1 MKNSMD
7 RRGFLKAS
15 LAGGG
20 LILAIS
26 LSGFPSILAE
36 AQRREDENS
45 GKEWTPNAWLR
56 ISPDGVVTVL
66 INKSEMGQGTWTG
79 LAMVVADQLDMEWKG
94 IRVEASP
101 VRDEYKD
108 PIFGMQLT
116 GGSTGIRHMYDTMS
130 RAGAAAREMLITAA
144 ASEWKVPVGE
154 CVANKGVVTHRKTG
168 KTLSYGWLCSQAA
181 NVPVPQEPSL
191 KPREQFQFIGK
202 TMPRLDMFDKVNG
215 KPVFG
220 MDVSVPGMLCSCIER
235 SSAYGGKLVSFD
247 KEAAEKV
254 PGVQK
259 VFTVPEGIAVVATTI
274 EAAWK
279 GRKALNA
286 KWDSGFMPDLD
297 DISLER
303 MFLDHM
309 RKKGLVAKDEG
320 NTQQALKKASKRMVS
335 EYSIP
340 YLAHAAFE
348 PQNCTA
354 DVKADACEIWIP
366 TQSQTGVLNVAMK
379 ETGLPANKIIIHTTM
394 LGGGFG
400 GKVEVKVAQEAL
412 VISRIVGKPVKHIW
426 SREEDFHND
435 CFRPGSLHM
444 IEGGLDGQGGLIAW
458 RHKVVVSSIME
469 RLMPALVKDGIDP
482 TAVDGIANMDY
493 SMPNLHV
500 DYVRLDLPIPAGFWR
515 SVGNSSNTFAVE
527 SFVDEMAHAAGKDPL
542 EFRLNM
548 LKENPRA
555 AGVLKKVADKGGWGK
570 PGPKGFGRGIAVRFC
585 YGSYVAQLA
594 EVSVDKEN
602 GVIKVHRMVSAIDP
616 GQVVN
621 TDSVVAQIEG
631 ATIMAISVALKER
644 ISFKNGGV
652 ATSSFNDYP
661 MLTMS
666 EIPRIEGHIITN
678 NDKIGGVGEPCV
690 PPVAPAIAN
699 AVFAATGIRVRS
711 LPLGPN
717 IVKKALA
724 NTDNRAE
731 A

>member
-1 MKNSMD
+1 
-7 RRGFLKAS
+7 
-15 LAGGG
+15 
-20 LILAIS
+20 
-26 LSGFPSILAE
+26 
-36 AQRREDENS
+36 
-45 GKEWTPNAWLR
+45 
-56 ISPDGVVTVL
+56 
-66 INKSEMGQGTWTG
+66 
-79 LAMVVADQLDMEWKG
+79 
-94 IRVEASP
+94 
-101 VRDEYKD
+101 
-108 PIFGMQLT
+108 
-116 GGSTGIRHMYDTMS
+116 
-130 RAGAAAREMLITAA
+130 
-144 ASEWKVPVGE
+144 
-154 CVANKGVVTHRKTG
+154 
-168 KTLSYGWLCSQAA
+168 
-181 NVPVPQEPSL
+181 
-191 KPREQFQFIGK
+191 
-202 TMPRLDMFDKVNG
+202 
-215 KPVFG
+215 
-220 MDVSVPGMLCSCIER
+220 
-235 SSAYGGKLVSFD
+235 
-247 KEAAEKV
+247 
-254 PGVQK
+254 
-259 VFTVPEGIAVVATTI
+259 
-274 EAAWK
+274 
-279 GRKALNA
+279 
-286 KWDSGFMPDLD
+286 
-297 DISLER
+297 
-303 MFLDHM
+303 
-309 RKKGLVAKDEG
+309 
-320 NTQQALKKASKRMVS
+320 
-335 EYSIP
+335 
-340 YLAHAAFE
+340 
-348 PQNCTA
+348 
-354 DVKADACEIWIP
+354 
-366 TQSQTGVLNVAMK
+366 
-379 ETGLPANKIIIHTTM
+379 
-394 LGGGFG
+394 
-400 GKVEVKVAQEAL
+400 
-412 VISRIVGKPVKHIW
+412 
-426 SREEDFHND
+426 
-435 CFRPGSLHM
+435 
-444 IEGGLDGQGGLIAW
+444 
-458 RHKVVVSSIME
+458 
-469 RLMPALVKDGIDP
+469 
-482 TAVDGIANMDY
+482 
-493 SMPNLHV
+493 MPNLHV

-621 TDSVVAQIEG
+621 PDSVVAQIEG

>member
-1 MKNSMD
+1 
-7 RRGFLKAS
+7 
-15 LAGGG
+15 
-20 LILAIS
+20 
-26 LSGFPSILAE
+26 
-36 AQRREDENS
+36 
-45 GKEWTPNAWLR
+45 
-56 ISPDGVVTVL
+56 
-66 INKSEMGQGTWTG
+66 
-79 LAMVVADQLDMEWKG
+79 
-94 IRVEASP
+94 
-101 VRDEYKD
+101 
-108 PIFGMQLT
+108 
-116 GGSTGIRHMYDTMS
+116 
-130 RAGAAAREMLITAA
+130 
-144 ASEWKVPVGE
+144 
-154 CVANKGVVTHRKTG
+154 
-168 KTLSYGWLCSQAA
+168 
-181 NVPVPQEPSL
+181 
-191 KPREQFQFIGK
+191 
-202 TMPRLDMFDKVNG
+202 
-215 KPVFG
+215 
-220 MDVSVPGMLCSCIER
+220 MDVFVPGMLCSCIER
-235 SSAYGGKLVSFD
+235 SSAYGGKLVSYD
-247 KEAAEKV
+247 KDAAEKV

-259 VFTVPEGIAVVATTI
+259 VFTVSEGIAVVATTI

-286 KWDSGFMPDLD
+286 KWDSGSMPDLD

-309 RKKGLVAKDEG
+309 RTKGLVAKDVG
-320 NTQQALKKASKRMVS
+320 DTQQALKKASTRMVS

-379 ETGLPANKIIIHTTM
+379 ETGLPANKIIIHTTL

-444 IEGGLDGQGGLIAW
+444 IEGGLDGQGGLIVW
-458 RHKVVVSSIME
+458 RHKVVVSPIME

-493 SMPNLHV
+493 AIPNLHV
-500 DYVRLDLPIPAGFWR
+500 DYVRLNSPIPVGFWR

-527 SFVDEMAHAAGKDPL
+527 SFIDEMAHGTGKDPL

-555 AGVLKKVADKGGWGK
+555 TGVLKKVADNGGWGK
-570 PGPKGFGRGIAVRFC
+570 PAAKGFGRGVAVRFC

-602 GVIKVHRMVSAIDP
+602 GVIKVHRMVTAIDP

-621 TDSVVAQIEG
+621 PDSVVAQIEG

-652 ATSSFNDYP
+652 ATSSFSDYP

-666 EIPRIEGHIITN
+666 EIPRIESHIITN

-699 AVFAATGIRVRS
+699 AVFAATGIRLRS
-711 LPLGPN
+711 LPLAPN
-717 IVKKALA
+717 IVKKVLA
-724 NTDNRAE
+724 NTDNRAG

>member
-1 MKNSMD
+1 MRDSMN
-7 RRGFLKAS
+7 RRSFLKKSFVGAGLM
-15 LAGGG
+15 LAVN
-20 LILAIS
+20 
-26 LSGFPSILAE
+26 LSGFPPILAN
-36 AQRREDENS
+36 ARKTEDENPT
-45 GKEWTPNAWLR
+45 KEWAPNAWLR
-56 ISPDGVVTVL
+56 IHPNGIVTVL

-79 LAMVVADQLDMEWKG
+79 LAMVVADQLDMEWKD

-116 GGSTGIRHMYDTMS
+116 GGSTGVRHMYDTMS
-130 RAGAAAREMLITAA
+130 KAGAAAREMLIAAA
-144 ASEWKVPVGE
+144 ASEWKVPAGE
-154 CVANKGVVTHRKTG
+154 CVASKGAVTHPKTG
-168 KTLSYGWLCSQAA
+168 RTLGYGRLCTRAA
-181 NVPVPQEPSL
+181 NFPAPQDPPL

-202 TMPRLDMFDKVNG
+202 SMPRLDMFDKVNG

-220 MDVSVPGMLCSCIER
+220 MDVFVPGMLCSSIEKP
-235 SSAYGGKLVSFD
+235 SAYGAKLLSFD
-247 KEAAEKV
+247 KEAAEKI

-259 VFTVPEGIAVVATTI
+259 VFTILDGIAVVANTT

-279 GRKALNA
+279 GCKALNA
-286 KWDSGFMPDLD
+286 KWTPGSMPDLD
-297 DISLER
+297 DISLQR
-303 MFLDHM
+303 MCLEHM
-309 RKKGLVAKDEG
+309 RKKGLTAKNIGDTHE
-320 NTQQALKKASKRMVS
+320 ALKKATTRMVS
-335 EYSIP
+335 TYSIP
-340 YLAHAAFE
+340 YVAHAAFE

-354 DVKADACEIWIP
+354 DVRADSCEIWCP

-379 ETGLPANKIIIHTTM
+379 ETELPADKIIIHTTM

-412 VISRIVGKPVKHIW
+412 AISKTVGKPVKHIW
-426 SREEDFHND
+426 SRKEDFRND

-444 IEGGLDGQGGLIAW
+444 IEGGLDGQGSLIAW
-458 RHKVVVSSIME
+458 RHKVVVSAIME

-482 TAVDGIANMDY
+482 TAVDGIGNMDY
-493 SMPNLHV
+493 SMPNL
-500 DYVRLDLPIPAGFWR
+500 YVEYVKLDLPIPAGFWR

-548 LKENPRA
+548 LKQNPRA

-570 PGPKGFGRGIAVRFC
+570 HASEGVGRGIAVRFC
-585 YGSYVAQLA
+585 YGSYVAQMA
-594 EVSVDKEN
+594 EVSVDRKS
-602 GVIKVHRMVSAIDP
+602 GVIKVHRMVAAIDP

-621 TDSVVAQIEG
+621 PDSVLAQIEG

-652 ATSSFNDYP
+652 ATSNFSDYP
-661 MLTMS
+661 IMAMS

-699 AVFAATGIRVRS
+699 AVFAATGIRLRS
-711 LPLGPN
+711 LPLTPDKVRSASK
-717 IVKKALA
+717 VKS
-724 NTDNRAE
+724 
-731 A
+731 